1 MKVETGGSIKLWI
14 SYFDKINRKNV
25 KSDKSALV
33 RLSRIQN
40 HISRKQNKNSVTLQ
54 QRLLA
59 CC

>member
-1 MKVETGGSIKLWI
+1 MKAETGESIKLWV
-14 SYFDKINRKNV
+14 SYFDKVNRKNV

-33 RLSRIQN
+33 GLSRIQN
-40 HISRKQNKNSVTLQ
+40 HISRKQNKSSVTLQ